1 MPDYLFPPAPVRTV
15 SVIGQAALF
24 PVNRIFCVGR
34 NYEAHAAEMGGSVD
48 REAPWYFTKSP
59 AQAVCPSGSV
69 IPYPPGTAN
78 YHHEMELVLALGA
91 PVFRASLTQA
101 QAAIFAYGCGLDMTR
116 RDRQQEAKDNRRPWD
131 VSKDFEDSAVLGALT
146 PAANLPSLARR
157 RIHLAVNGVIRQD
170 ATLDDLVW
178 SPAEVVAHLSHLYH
192 LAPGDLIM
200 TGTPAG
206 VGAVGAGDV
215 ITGGIDGLDPV
226 SLTIAAA
233 E

>member
-1 MPDYLFPPAPVRTV
+1 MPDYLFAPARVRAL
-15 SVIGQAALF
+15 SLLGHSALF

-48 REAPWYFTKSP
+48 REAPWYFTKTP

-91 PVFRASLTQA
+91 PVFRASQAEA
-101 QAAIFAYGCGLDMTR
+101 QAAIIGYGCGLDMTR
-116 RDRQQEAKDNRRPWD
+116 RDRQQEAKDHRRPWD
-131 VSKDFEDSAVLGALT
+131 VSKDFEQSAVLGALT
-146 PAANLPSLARR
+146 PAERIPSLAGR
-157 RIHLAVNGVIRQD
+157 RIHLSVNGVIRQD

-178 SPAEVVAHLSHLYH
+178 SPAEVVAHLSQLYH

-206 VGAVGAGDV
+206 VGAVVAGDV

-226 SLTIAAA
+226 SLTIGAG